1 MEAIDFLPDV
11 YLTPEA
17 NRQCVEIMKKTGI
30 IPRPATDS
38 EAKAIIAWLDCSK
51 KDMPNL
57 MTHVYKDCVFQKRK
71 GSWFLVTRNNNFLYM
86 DLLKGK
92 QNG

>member
-1 MEAIDFLPDV
+1 MEPEDFLPDV

-17 NRQCVEIMKKTGI
+17 NRQCVEIMKKTGVV
-30 IPRPATDS
+30 PQPATDS
-38 EAKAIIAWLDCSK
+38 EAKAIVAWLNYSK
-51 KDMPNL
+51 KDMLNL
-57 MTHVYKDCVFQKRK
+57 MTHVYKDCVFQKRN
-71 GSWFLVTRNNNFLYM
+71 GSWVLATRNNNFLYM

>member
-1 MEAIDFLPDV
+1 MEAIDFLPDI

-17 NRQCVEIMKKTGI
+17 NKKCVEIMKQTGI
-30 IPRPATDS
+30 VPQPATES
-38 EAKAIIAWLDCSK
+38 ETKAIIAWLDYSK

-57 MTHVYKDCVFQKRK
+57 MTHVYKDCVFQKNK
-71 GSWFLVTRNNNFLYM
+71 GAWQLVARNNDFM
-86 DLLKGK
+86 FADLLKGK

>member
-17 NRQCVEIMKKTGI
+17 NRQCVEIMKKTGFV
-30 IPRPATDS
+30 PQPATDG
-38 EAKAIIAWLDCSK
+38 ETKAIIAWLDYSK

-71 GSWFLVTRNNNFLYM
+71 NAWQLVARNNDFMYV

>member
-1 MEAIDFLPDV
+1 MEAIDFLPDI

-30 IPRPATDS
+30 VPQPATDD
-38 EAKAIIAWLDCSK
+38 EAKAIVAWLDYSK

-57 MTHVYKDCVFQKRK
+57 MTHVYKDCVFQKRN
-71 GSWFLVTRNNNFLYM
+71 GSWVLATRNNNFLYM